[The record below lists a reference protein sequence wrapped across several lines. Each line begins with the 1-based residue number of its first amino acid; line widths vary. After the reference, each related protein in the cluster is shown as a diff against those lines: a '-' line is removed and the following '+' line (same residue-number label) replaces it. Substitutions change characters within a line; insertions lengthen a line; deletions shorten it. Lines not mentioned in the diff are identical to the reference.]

1 MFPAGEPCKRTK
13 QRGLLHDD
21 DPNGVLVWGG
31 HYPQLLRPGGTGTR
45 SGSCRPFREGG

>member
-31 HYPQLLRPGGTGTR
+31 H
-45 SGSCRPFREGG
+45 